1 MCMCVCI
8 QHTHTHTQALCKD
21 NYSFMCYDDGK
32 ENPKTICVRSC
43 VYCLSSKYIMLPI
56 LIRVSK

>member
-1 MCMCVCI
+1 MYMCVCI
-8 QHTHTHTQALCKD
+8 QHIYIQALCKD
-21 NYSFMCYDDGK
+21 NYAFMRYDDGK